1 MNFMFGFRVWVRHG
15 ILGMWTGLKVV
26 LEMLLLMLVA

>member
-1 MNFMFGFRVWVRHG
+1 MGFVFGLCVWVVHG
-15 ILGMWTGLKVV
+15 ILGMWTGLKGV